1 MEDSKII
8 ERYFQRDETAI
19 SDTKECY
26 GERLRAVAFR
36 ILQNKQDAEE
46 CENDTYLKA
55 WESIPP
61 HRPRYFFAYLAKIC
75 RNTALHILEKLN
87 AEKRQA
93 VMVEL
98 TAELSECLPDQK
110 STETVSTRELG
121 EIISTFLETIS
132 QENRIIFVRRYFL
145 TESVSEIA
153 LALGVSQSKVKS
165 SLFRTRNKL
174 REALTKEELL

>member
-75 RNTALHILEKLN
+75 RNTALHMLEKSN

-110 STETVSTRELG
+110 STEAVSTRELG
-121 EIISTFLETIS
+121 EIISTFLATIS